1 MLGLKSETSPIWAEI
16 VLEDLETFLTDHAY
30 NEIKAA
36 QSAMAVINYRSNE
49 TEFVHTMNALAIEEM
64 QHFEMVYNWIQKLDL
79 KLGQESQNIYAMQL
93 RKFLPKTKDLEEK
106 FLQKLLLSSL
116 MEARSCERFE
126 TLIPVLDQQNA
137 ELAKFYK
144 DLFESEARHYRTF
157 LEYARKFGGKKR
169 IDEIWQ
175 NLLIYEGELIRNLGQ
190 KPLVHG

>member
-1 MLGLKSETSPIWAEI
+1 MLGLKSETTPIWAEI

-36 QSAMAVINYRSNE
+36 QSAMAVINYRPNE
-49 TEFVHTMNALAIEEM
+49 TDFVQTMNALAIEEM
-64 QHFEMVYNWIQKLDL
+64 QHFEMVYNWIQKLGL
-79 KLGQESQNIYAMQL
+79 KLEQETQNVYAMHL
-93 RKFLPKTKDLEEK
+93 RKFFPKTKDIEER

-116 MEARSCERFE
+116 MEARSCERFD
-126 TLIPVLDQQNA
+126 TLIPVLTKQNV
-137 ELAKFYK
+137 ELAGFYK

-175 NLLIYEGELIRNLGQ
+175 NLLVYEGELIRNLGQ

>member
-1 MLGLKSETSPIWAEI
+1 MLGLKSETTPIWAEI

-36 QSAMAVINYRSNE
+36 QSAMAVINYRPNE
-49 TEFVHTMNALAIEEM
+49 TDFVQTMNALAIEEM
-64 QHFEMVYNWIQKLDL
+64 QHFEMVYNWIQKLGL
-79 KLGQESQNIYAMQL
+79 KLGQETQNVYAMHL
-93 RKFLPKTKDLEEK
+93 RKFLPKTKDIEER

-116 MEARSCERFE
+116 MEARSCERFD
-126 TLIPVLDQQNA
+126 TLIPVLTKQNI
-137 ELAKFYK
+137 ELAGFYK

>member
-1 MLGLKSETSPIWAEI
+1 MLGLKSETTPIWAEI
-16 VLEDLETFLTDHAY
+16 VIEDLETFLTDHAY

-36 QSAMAVINYRSNE
+36 QSAMAVINYRPNE
-49 TEFVHTMNALAIEEM
+49 TDFVQTMNALAIEEM
-64 QHFEMVYNWIQKLDL
+64 QHFEMVYNWIQKLGL
-79 KLGQESQNIYAMQL
+79 KLGQETQNVYAMHL
-93 RKFLPKTKDLEEK
+93 RKFFPKTKDIEER

-116 MEARSCERFE
+116 MEARSCERFD
-126 TLIPVLDQQNA
+126 TLIPVLTKQNV
-137 ELAKFYK
+137 ELAGFYK

-175 NLLIYEGELIRNLGQ
+175 NLLVYEGELIRNLGQ

>member
-1 MLGLKSETSPIWAEI
+1 MLGLKSETTPIWAEI
-16 VLEDLETFLTDHAY
+16 VIEDLETFLTDHAY

-36 QSAMAVINYRSNE
+36 QSAMAVINYRPNE
-49 TEFVHTMNALAIEEM
+49 TDFVQTMNALAIEEM
-64 QHFEMVYNWIQKLDL
+64 QHFEMVYNWIQKLGL
-79 KLGQESQNIYAMQL
+79 KLGQETQNVYAMHL
-93 RKFLPKTKDLEEK
+93 RKFFPKTKDIEER

-116 MEARSCERFE
+116 MEARSCERFD
-126 TLIPVLDQQNA
+126 TLIPVLTKQNI
-137 ELAKFYK
+137 ELAGFYK

>member
-93 RKFLPKTKDLEEK
+93 RKFFPKTKDLEEK

-116 MEARSCERFE
+116 MEARSCERFD